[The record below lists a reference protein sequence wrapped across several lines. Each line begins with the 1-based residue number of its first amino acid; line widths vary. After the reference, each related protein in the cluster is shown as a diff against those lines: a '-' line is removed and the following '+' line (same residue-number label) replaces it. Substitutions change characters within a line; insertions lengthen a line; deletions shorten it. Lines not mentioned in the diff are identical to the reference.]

1 MRRASFRDMNCSVA
15 QSLEVLG
22 EWWTLLIVRDAFFGV
37 SRFEEFQSRLG
48 IARNVLATRLDTLV
62 EAGILERRVYEEARG
77 RSDYLLTEKGRA
89 LWPVLTALRQ
99 WGDDWMVGEG
109 NEPVEMVHRTCGAR
123 TRAEMVCSR
132 CGERLHGRD
141 LEVVAGPGSDDP
153 SLLPSP
159 PERPTAR

>member
-1 MRRASFRDMNCSVA
+1 MNCSVA
-15 QSLEVLG
+15 QSLEVIG

-48 IARNVLATRLDTLV
+48 IARNILATRLETLV
-62 EAGILERRVYEEARG
+62 AAGILERRVYEEARG
-77 RSDYLLTEKGRA
+77 RSDYVLTEKGRA

-109 NEPVEMVHRTCGAR
+109 YEPVEMVHRTCGERA
-123 TRAEMVCSR
+123 RAEMVCGH

-141 LEVVAGPGSDDP
+141 LRVVPGPGSDGR
-153 SLLPSP
+153 SRLPVRATEP
-159 PERPTAR
+159 PGAG